1 MRSAS
6 TTRHGAYRR
15 RETFSAVNRT
25 GNLVAR
31 QVEHGILLSVLI
43 FTPSFLCERPTSD
56 HGPAARGRVLRMVA
70 RRTPTMR
77 TADAHD
83 AHATDAH
90 GRTADGHD
98 AHATVATCCRKS
110 FRHRIPQRVLMNG
123 LQRML
128 WEFSAAKS
136 LHPTRCL
143 HVRHDILTS
152 NSWQHRCD
160 MTCDLPPIHDAIEK
174 RLGTE
179 NARKIP

>member
-56 HGPAARGRVLRMVA
+56 HGPAARGRVLCSGWSHGGRPRCA

-77 TADAHD
+77 TQ
-83 AHATDAH
+83 
-90 GRTADGHD
+90 RTP
-98 AHATVATCCRKS
+98 TVARRTFATCRRKS
-110 FRHRIPQRVLMNG
+110 FRHRISRIPHTTRSHGWPAAHAVGILGCQEFASNT
-123 LQRML
+123 ML
-128 WEFSAAKS
+128 AC
-136 LHPTRCL
+136 PT
-143 HVRHDILTS
+143 
-152 NSWQHRCD
+152 
-160 MTCDLPPIHDAIEK
+160 
-174 RLGTE
+174 
-179 NARKIP
+179 

>member
-15 RETFSAVNRT
+15 RETFSAVNRS

-56 HGPAARGRVLRMVA
+56 HGPAARGRVLCSGWSHGGRPRCARNGRPRSHGGRSQRAVA
-70 RRTPTMR
+70 RVFDIGSPGFHT
-77 TADAHD
+77 
-83 AHATDAH
+83 
-90 GRTADGHD
+90 
-98 AHATVATCCRKS
+98 
-110 FRHRIPQRVLMNG
+110 QRVLMDG

>member
-90 GRTADGHD
+90 GRTADVRNVPSQEFSTSDLQDSTHNAFSWMACSACCGNSRLPRVCIQHD
-98 AHATVATCCRKS
+98 ACMSDMIFLLATPGSTAVT
-110 FRHRIPQRVLMNG
+110 
-123 LQRML
+123 
-128 WEFSAAKS
+128 
-136 LHPTRCL
+136 
-143 HVRHDILTS
+143 
-152 NSWQHRCD
+152 
-160 MTCDLPPIHDAIEK
+160 
-174 RLGTE
+174 
-179 NARKIP
+179 